1 MVFEVYF
8 SDYLKKFNEM
18 KPERWNYHL
27 GCVLMGA
34 EYLYQAT
41 GKKRYLDAILNFG
54 KDYVDKDGVIK
65 GFRAEE
71 HNLDL
76 MASGRILYFLYD
88 YTEEERYLKGI
99 HYIMEALKAQPRTG
113 FGNFWH
119 KEIYPGQVWLDGLY
133 MVQPF
138 YMEYEKRF
146 NHKSNYQD
154 TLNQFKNVKK
164 YLYDQEKHLYYH
176 GYDERRAMYWAD
188 KETGRSPS
196 FWLRAMGWYVMALCD
211 CYEIS
216 DDFEARVVLGTL
228 LKEAMEGIL
237 PYADKDTGLFYQVV
251 DHQDMAGN
259 YLETSG
265 SAMVAYAVLKGSRL
279 GVLDREKYFAI
290 GEHIL
295 AALEAEKIEA
305 RDGRFYL
312 TGTCASGG
320 LGLKDGI
327 PGQEERDGSPEY
339 YLGEAVKDDNAH
351 GVAACMM
358 AYSEWLKGV
367 TARRRLQYDKAA
379 AFL

>member
-8 SDYLKKFNEM
+8 SDYLKQFREM

-27 GCVLMGA
+27 GCVLLGA

-41 GKKRYLDAILNFG
+41 GDKQYLHAILSFG
-54 KDYVDKDGVIK
+54 KDYVDDEGTIK

-71 HNLDL
+71 HNVDL

-88 YTEEERYLKGI
+88 YTKEERYLKGI
-99 HYIMEALKAQPRTG
+99 HGIMEALMEQPRTS

-119 KEIYPGQVWLDGLY
+119 KDVYPGQVWLDGLY

-146 NHKSNYQD
+146 HHKSNYQD
-154 TLNQFKNVKK
+154 ILNQFKNVRR

-176 GYDERRAMYWAD
+176 GYDEK
-188 KETGRSPS
+188 KETGWANKETGTSPS
-196 FWLRAMGWYVMALCD
+196 FWLRGMGWYLMALCD

-216 DDFEARVVLGTL
+216 EEDEARTVLGEL
-228 LKEAMEGIL
+228 LKEAVDGIL
-237 PYADKDTGLFYQVV
+237 PYGDEDTGLFYQVI
-251 DHQDMAGN
+251 DGQKLAGN

-265 SAMVAYAVLKGSRL
+265 SAMVAYTILKGCRL
-279 GVLDREKYFAI
+279 GVLDRENYFRS
-290 GEHIL
+290 GERIL
-295 AALEAEKIEA
+295 AALESEKIEA
-305 RDGRFYL
+305 RGGRFYL
-312 TGTCASGG
+312 TGICASAG

-327 PGQEERDGSPEY
+327 PGQAERDGSPEY
-339 YLGEAVKDDNAH
+339 YVSEVVRDDNAH

-358 AYSEWLKGV
+358 AYSEWLKADIKKKEEIV
-367 TARRRLQYDKAA
+367 A
-379 AFL
+379 